1 MFLFF
6 DDRPADFAAGKVIDV
21 QVSTQE
27 KLKSAAYWVTT
38 VLGPASFVIGGVLF
52 LSHGEQQVATLAQL
66 GYPPYVLDILG
77 LWKLLAV
84 IAVLVPGFPRL
95 KEWAYAG
102 FFFELTGA
110 AASHAFVGNDVG
122 QILAPL
128 GFLALVMASW
138 ALRPASRR
146 L

>member
-1 MFLFF
+1 MQ
-6 DDRPADFAAGKVIDV
+6 I
-21 QVSTQE
+21 STRERLQ
-27 KLKSAAYWVTT
+27 AIAYWVTT

-52 LSHGEQQVATLAQL
+52 LSHGEHQVAVFTQL
-66 GYPPYVLDILG
+66 GYPTYVLNILG
-77 LWKLLAV
+77 LWKVLGA

-102 FFFELTGA
+102 FFFDLTGA
-110 AASHAFVGNDVG
+110 AASQAFAGHDLG

-128 GFLALVMASW
+128 GFLALVIASW

-146 L
+146 LAG

>member
-1 MFLFF
+1 M
-6 DDRPADFAAGKVIDV
+6 
-21 QVSTQE
+21 QVSRPE
-27 KLKSAAYWVTT
+27 KLRLIAYWVTT
-38 VLGPASFVIGGVLF
+38 VLGPASFVIGGILF
-52 LSHGEQQVATLAQL
+52 LSHGQQQVATLTHL
-66 GYPPYVLDILG
+66 GYPPYLLYILG
-77 LWKLLAV
+77 FWKLLAV

-110 AASHAFVGNDVG
+110 AASHAFTGDDAG

-128 GFLALVMASW
+128 GFLALVLASW